1 MWLALGAVAWLLW
14 KPTTHEHSPA
24 VSFGLHATMALPFA
38 TLAALFLVNDTSIQH
53 VAAYGGEALPL
64 KYRFAATWA
73 AREGPLLM
81 WLGWMALLSWWW
93 RNPLASEVG
102 GQAHAWRLRCAHI
115 MSLTL
120 LLIAFSLD
128 PFKQTP
134 AFFRGFGL
142 NPLLQ
147 TDLMVI
153 HPPLLFLT
161 YAFCLQLTAVALA
174 AASTANTNQL
184 AERMLA
190 IARPGLLVATLGIG
204 LGGLWAYLIL
214 DWGGYWAW
222 DPVETGS
229 MLPWLVLVMLVHLRT
244 RPGNVNPQI
253 WIGAGLAA
261 GFFSLFA
268 TTVTRAGGVWA
279 SSVHTFVTSDSST
292 PPSDVF
298 GRLMVLRDDPAATEI
313 MTYVVWMMV
322 LIGCWFAL
330 QRTASTQQS
339 LKSSFGWAATVPA
352 WAALLGC
359 VLLTGSNG
367 EGLSWT
373 VLPDWFFVCILFVPL
388 ALSWSTNDHTSD
400 GTEGAWTY
408 HTWLPIP
415 LDAVFSLVIY
425 ALTMDVFIATA
436 TAVLFVPLYRS
447 TSTLEAW
454 PWAAAGVML
463 GLGLAWSQTLSLA
476 VAGFILLIFV
486 LPWLVAPQQEQAAS
500 FNLTSKKSQQQMA
513 LWGSVLL
520 VSLYLVLTWV
530 LLLASID
537 AVNFEAHELYGAPF
551 LAAIAAAFVV
561 YTRRKD
567 DPKTTAWLLLGA
579 ALLSAIGFI
588 FAPTSFGRDAST
600 LVSEHLT
607 RGHIV
612 WLSLPM
618 LLMATAP
625 MAREVFEHVK
635 HAQSKGTWKR
645 IPLGAHVVHL
655 GVLLLLLGHLS
666 TTVLVDRGD
675 ASHRIS
681 LVKDEVIVHQGFGF
695 EFEELVLQ
703 SDGLEVG
710 DGFIGV
716 RINIYQMD
724 GSEVGEKIGDVLPG
738 TLRFDSQGTPRS
750 EVATLT
756 QLTGDLVFIF
766 DGTQAG
772 SLMNTAQGGS
782 VEDVELVRVT
792 VYNLPH
798 SHVVWLGWCMMMAGM
813 ALVTWAGKTESRI
826 GIGKANVATEEE

>member
-102 GQAHAWRLRCAHI
+102 GQAHAWRLRSAHI

-373 VLPDWFFVCILFVPL
+373 ILPDWFFVCILFVPL
-388 ALSWSTNDHTSD
+388 ALSWSTNERTSD
-400 GTEGAWTY
+400 GNEGAWTY

-415 LDAVFSLVIY
+415 LDAVFSLVVY

-447 TSTLEAW
+447 ASTLEAW

-486 LPWLVAPQQEQAAS
+486 LPWLIAPQQEQAAS

-588 FAPTSFGRDAST
+588 FAPASFGRDAST

-782 VEDVELVRVT
+782 AEDVELVRVT